1 MNKLYPLL
9 ALFTTLFILNSSEG
23 LPLTQAWQ
31 RTTSIIV
38 SAAEFTYGDY
48 AAVLKTYVN
57 QNARV
62 DYNNLQANRQQLDAF
77 NASLANVDR
86 GTYAAWSEGQQIAF
100 WINAYNAFTL
110 QSIIDQN
117 PIKKSIRDIPGVWR
131 FRKFAIAGELK
142 TLDNIEHQIL
152 RSQFKEPRI
161 HVALVC
167 AAVSCPPLRREPYRG
182 DRLDAQ
188 LVSESAHPVARLPGS
203 DMGGRLWTRLDD
215 QTRKFLASPHGL
227 RISRAEGRVYLSSIF
242 KWFGKDWIETYGV
255 EGKFTGS
262 KSERAV
268 LNFISQYLDE
278 VDREYLVEGNYKLKY
293 LRYDWSLNKQ

>member
-1 MNKLYPLL
+1 MNKFYPLL
-9 ALFTTLFILNSSEG
+9 ALFTTLIILNSSER

-57 QNARV
+57 ENARV
-62 DYNNLQANRQQLDAF
+62 DYNNLQANCQQLDAF

-86 GTYAAWSEGQQIAF
+86 STYAAWSEGQQIAF

-110 QSIIDQN
+110 QSIIDQI

-152 RSQFKEPRI
+152 RSQFNEPRI

-188 LVSESAHPVARLPGS
+188 
-203 DMGGRLWTRLDD
+203 LDD

>member
-1 MNKLYPLL
+1 MS
-9 ALFTTLFILNSSEG
+9 FWMRS
-23 LPLTQAWQ
+23 WQ
-31 RTTSIIV
+31 RNRWRSPLIT

-57 QNARV
+57 ENARV
-62 DYNNLQANRQQLDAF
+62 DYKNLQANRQQLDAF

-86 GTYAAWSEGQQIAF
+86 STYAAWSKQQQIAF

-117 PIKKSIRDIPGVWR
+117 QIKKSIRDIPGVWR
-131 FRKFAIAGELK
+131 GREFAIAGELK

-167 AAVSCPPLRREPYRG
+167 AAVSCPPLRREP

-188 LVSESAHPVARLPGS
+188 
-203 DMGGRLWTRLDD
+203 LDD
-215 QTRKFLASPHGL
+215 QTRKFLASSHGL
-227 RISRAEGRVYLSSIF
+227 RISRAEGRVDLSSIF

-255 EGKFTGS
+255 EGKFTGG

-278 VDREYLVEGNYKLKY
+278 VDRDYLVQGNYKLKY

>member
-1 MNKLYPLL
+1 MNKLYSLL
-9 ALFTTLFILNSSEG
+9 ALFPSLIILNSSEG
-23 LPLTQAWQ
+23 PPLRQGQLGQ
-31 RTTSIIV
+31 RTTIV
-38 SAAEFTYGDY
+38 SGAELTYGDY

-57 QNARV
+57 ENARV
-62 DYNNLQANRQQLDAF
+62 AYNKLQANRQQLDAF

-86 GTYAAWSEGQQIAF
+86 STYAAWNEGQQIAF

-117 PIKKSIRDIPGVWR
+117 PIKKSIRDIPGVWK

-152 RSQFKEPRI
+152 RSQFNEPRI

-188 LVSESAHPVARLPGS
+188 LE
-203 DMGGRLWTRLDD
+203 D
-215 QTRKFLASPHGL
+215 QTRKYLASPHGL

-242 KWFGKDWIETYGV
+242 KWFGKDWIDTYGV

-293 LRYDWSLNKQ
+293 LRYDWFLNKQ

>member
-1 MNKLYPLL
+1 L
-9 ALFTTLFILNSSEG
+9 
-23 LPLTQAWQ
+23 
-31 RTTSIIV
+31 
-38 SAAEFTYGDY
+38 TYGDY

-57 QNARV
+57 ENARV
-62 DYNNLQANRQQLDAF
+62 AYNKLQANRQQLDAF

-86 GTYAAWSEGQQIAF
+86 STYAAWNEGQQIAF

-117 PIKKSIRDIPGVWR
+117 PIKKSIRDIPGVWK

-152 RSQFKEPRI
+152 RSQFNEPRI

-188 LVSESAHPVARLPGS
+188 LE
-203 DMGGRLWTRLDD
+203 D
-215 QTRKFLASPHGL
+215 QTRKYLASPHGL

-242 KWFGKDWIETYGV
+242 KWFGKDWIDTYGV

-293 LRYDWSLNKQ
+293 LRYDWFLNKQ

>member
-1 MNKLYPLL
+1 MNKFYPLL
-9 ALFTTLFILNSSEG
+9 ALLPTLIILNSSEG
-23 LPLTQAWQ
+23 LPLPQGQLWQ
-31 RTTSIIV
+31 RTTIV
-38 SAAEFTYGDY
+38 SAAELTYDDY

-62 DYNNLQANRQQLDAF
+62 DYNKLQVNRQQLDAF

-86 GTYAAWSEGQQIAF
+86 GTYAAWTEQQQIAF

-110 QSIIDQN
+110 QSIIDQI

-131 FRKFAIAGELK
+131 GRKFAIAGELK

-152 RSQFKEPRI
+152 RAEFNEPRI
-161 HVALVC
+161 HMALVC
-167 AAVSCPPLRREPYRG
+167 AAISCPPLGREEYKG
-182 DRLDAQ
+182 NQLDVQ
-188 LVSESAHPVARLPGS
+188 
-203 DMGGRLWTRLDD
+203 LDD
-215 QTRKFLASPHGL
+215 QTRKFLASPNGL

-278 VDREYLVEGNYKLKY
+278 VDREYLLQGNYKLKY
-293 LRYDWSLNKQ
+293 LRYNWSLNEQ

>member
-1 MNKLYPLL
+1 MNKLYSLL
-9 ALFTTLFILNSSEG
+9 ALFPSLIILNSSEG
-23 LPLTQAWQ
+23 PPLRQGQLGQ
-31 RTTSIIV
+31 RTTIV
-38 SAAEFTYGDY
+38 SGAELTYGDY

-57 QNARV
+57 ENARV
-62 DYNNLQANRQQLDAF
+62 AYNKLQANRQQLDAF

-86 GTYAAWSEGQQIAF
+86 STYAAWNEGQQIAF
-100 WINAYNAFTL
+100 WINAYHAFTL

-117 PIKKSIRDIPGVWR
+117 PIKKSIRDIPGVWK

-152 RSQFKEPRI
+152 RSQFNEPRI

-188 LVSESAHPVARLPGS
+188 LE
-203 DMGGRLWTRLDD
+203 D
-215 QTRKFLASPHGL
+215 QTRKYLASPHGL

-242 KWFGKDWIETYGV
+242 KWFGKDWIDTYGV

-293 LRYDWSLNKQ
+293 LRYDWFLNKQ